1 VRKPGTPVGKAGAL
15 ADARQDVDP
24 GRAWHVDSAVPRVV
38 DPDRLLEYLRQ
49 SKVLAGGPG
58 GGQGVAYY
66 KGSSHV
72 VWDLEAGCKYPR
84 PLILPLA

>member
-1 VRKPGTPVGKAGAL
+1 MSPV
-15 ADARQDVDP
+15 
-24 GRAWHVDSAVPRVV
+24 RAWVRRELWAF
-38 DPDRLLEYLRQ
+38 EYLRQ

>member
-1 VRKPGTPVGKAGAL
+1 V
-15 ADARQDVDP
+15 
-24 GRAWHVDSAVPRVV
+24 
-38 DPDRLLEYLRQ
+38 LEYLRQ

-72 VWDLEAGCKYPR
+72 VWDLEAGCKYPL

>member
-1 VRKPGTPVGKAGAL
+1 
-15 ADARQDVDP
+15 
-24 GRAWHVDSAVPRVV
+24 
-38 DPDRLLEYLRQ
+38 LEYLRQ

-72 VWDLEAGCKYPR
+72 VWDLEAGCKYPL
-84 PLILPLA
+84 PLIPPPRLEDRTTTTN

>member
-1 VRKPGTPVGKAGAL
+1 V
-15 ADARQDVDP
+15 
-24 GRAWHVDSAVPRVV
+24 
-38 DPDRLLEYLRQ
+38 LEYLRQ

-84 PLILPLA
+84 PLISSPRLEERKRTTN